1 MLLLFLD
8 LIVDWGKNAGRTE
21 KNQGIDHISI
31 FSYNI
36 AVKCAE
42 LGMTVVAGCYD
53 VKSAGALQLIDLFK
67 DTNRVYIVP
76 LDVTKSESVSS
87 IYSFVKELLQKDPE
101 LGKIS
106 L

>member
-1 MLLLFLD
+1 MPKELKKIKVL
-8 LIVDWGKNAGRTE
+8 T
-21 KNQGIDHISI
+21 DHIKI
-31 FSYNI
+31 FRYNI
-36 AVKCAE
+36 AVKCAD

-53 VKSAGALQLIDLFK
+53 VNSVGALQLVDQFK
-67 DTNRVYIVP
+67 NTNRVYIVP

-106 L
+106 LFCRLRKSNFLLS